1 MRRFFKWTGIVV
13 IVILIAM
20 VTWGFITNEALPEGK
35 AGPEADALAMKMLTS
50 LNYSKY
56 QNSRYLEWSFKNGAN
71 RYKWDKK
78 MGKVTVTLE
87 DTKIHLNLNAPKKS
101 EVLDASISL
110 SKEEKTALINKALD
124 NFNND
129 SFWLVAPYK
138 VFDNGVTRKVVSLDS
153 GEKALL
159 ITYNSGGTTPGDSYL
174 WLLNDNGFPNA
185 FKMWVKIIPIGG
197 VKATWDDWQV
207 MDSGAFLPKTHQ
219 LGPITLNMGA
229 IKAYN

>member
-13 IVILIAM
+13 VVILIAI
-20 VTWGFITNEALPEGK
+20 VTWGFIANEALPEGK
-35 AGPEADALAMKMLTS
+35 AGQEADALAMKMLTS

-56 QNSRYLEWSFKNGAN
+56 QNSRCIEWSFKNGAN
-71 RYKWDKK
+71 HYKWDKK
-78 MGKVTVTLE
+78 LGKVTVTLE

-101 EVLDASISL
+101 EVLDASTSL
-110 SKEEKTALINKALD
+110 SKEEKTALINKALE

-219 LGPITLNMGA
+219 LGPITLNMGD